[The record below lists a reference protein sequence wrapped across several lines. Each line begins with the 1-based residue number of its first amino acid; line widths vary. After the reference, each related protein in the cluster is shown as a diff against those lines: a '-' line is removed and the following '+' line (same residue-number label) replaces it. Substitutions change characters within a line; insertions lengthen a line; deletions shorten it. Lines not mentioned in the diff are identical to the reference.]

1 MNYQQSKKTFFDRNG
16 YLIVKELLNEKEIIE
31 CKREINRLQETA
43 KLLNKSGTIE
53 NRDFQI
59 EPFLKESDRKLK
71 SPVLRKIE
79 NTYDHS
85 DLFFQLARHDQI
97 VAIVKEILGPDL
109 MLFRST
115 LMLKPALHGSEHAFH
130 QDSSYWPIDP
140 PNLVTISI
148 AIDKSTPDNG
158 CIKILPQSH
167 RSRLREWGHIAM
179 APDSKFAAS
188 NVASQPNPLEVPLDS
203 GSALFFHSKLV
214 HGSGPNTSAYP
225 RNTALYAYFNTKV
238 RYIPTKG
245 MPHSRSFP
253 VIAGLEGKK
262 YFEITANE

>member
-1 MNYQQSKKTFFDRNG
+1 MHYQQSKKTFFDRNG
-16 YLIVKELLNEKEIIE
+16 YLIVKDLLNEKEVIE
-31 CKREINRLQETA
+31 CKKEINRLQETA
-43 KLLNKSGTIE
+43 KLLNKSGEIE
-53 NRDFQI
+53 NGDFQI
-59 EPFLKESDRKLK
+59 EPFVKESDRESQ
-71 SPVLRKIE
+71 SPILRKIE

-85 DLFFQLARHDQI
+85 DLFFQLARHEQI
-97 VAIVKEILGPDL
+97 VSIVKEILGPDL

-158 CIKILPQSH
+158 CIKIIPQSH
-167 RSRLREWGHIAM
+167 KSDLKEWGHIAK
-179 APDSKFAAS
+179 APQSKS
-188 NVASQPNPLEVPLDS
+188 VTYNITNQTNPLEVPLDP

-214 HGSGPNTSAYP
+214 HGSGPNTSAFS
-225 RNTALYAYFNTKV
+225 RNTALYAYFNTNV
-238 RYIPTKG
+238 RYVPPSG

-262 YFEITANE
+262 YFEITAD

>member
-85 DLFFQLARHDQI
+85 DLFFQLA
-97 VAIVKEILGPDL
+97 
-109 MLFRST
+109 
-115 LMLKPALHGSEHAFH
+115 LHM
-130 QDSSYWPIDP
+130 Q
-140 PNLVTISI
+140 
-148 AIDKSTPDNG
+148 
-158 CIKILPQSH
+158 KIFLQ
-167 RSRLREWGHIAM
+167 
-179 APDSKFAAS
+179 K
-188 NVASQPNPLEVPLDS
+188 
-203 GSALFFHSKLV
+203 
-214 HGSGPNTSAYP
+214 
-225 RNTALYAYFNTKV
+225 
-238 RYIPTKG
+238 
-245 MPHSRSFP
+245 
-253 VIAGLEGKK
+253 
-262 YFEITANE
+262 

>member
-1 MNYQQSKKTFFDRNG
+1 MHYQQSKKTFFDRNG
-16 YLIVKELLNEKEIIE
+16 YLIVKDLLNEKEVIE
-31 CKREINRLQETA
+31 CKKEINRLQETA
-43 KLLNKSGTIE
+43 KLLTKSGTIE
-53 NRDFQI
+53 NGDFQI
-59 EPFLKESDRKLK
+59 EPFVKQSDRESQ
-71 SPVLRKIE
+71 SPILRKIE

-85 DLFFQLARHDQI
+85 DLFFQLARHEQI
-97 VAIVKEILGPDL
+97 VSMVKEILGPDL

-158 CIKILPQSH
+158 CIKIIPQSH
-167 RSRLREWGHIAM
+167 RSALKEWGHIAK
-179 APDSKFAAS
+179 APQSKSVTS
-188 NVASQPNPLEVPLDS
+188 NITNQPNPLEVPLDP

-214 HGSGPNTSAYP
+214 HGSGPNTSAFS

-238 RYIPTKG
+238 RYVPPSG

-262 YFEITANE
+262 YFEITAD